1 MCFLFLLILI
11 NCINYLIKEYNL
23 NKEVKWLLNMPN
35 LNLNFK
41 SIKESINNQII
52 EMKNNVE
59 KSKNYIKTSVD
70 IIEKIANYKYE

>member
-1 MCFLFLLILI
+1 MII
-11 NCINYLIKEYNL
+11 EYAEIQ
-23 NKEVKWLLNMPN
+23 KYN

-41 SIKESINNQII
+41 SIKESRNNQII

>member
-1 MCFLFLLILI
+1 MII
-11 NCINYLIKEYNL
+11 EYAEIQKYNSDL
-23 NKEVKWLLNMPN
+23 H
-35 LNLNFK
+35 FK

>member
-1 MCFLFLLILI
+1 MII
-11 NCINYLIKEYNL
+11 EYAEIQ
-23 NKEVKWLLNMPN
+23 KYN

-41 SIKESINNQII
+41 FIKESINNQII

-70 IIEKIANYKYE
+70 IIEKIADYKYE

>member
-1 MCFLFLLILI
+1 MII
-11 NCINYLIKEYNL
+11 EYAEIQ
-23 NKEVKWLLNMPN
+23 KYN

-70 IIEKIANYKYE
+70 IIEKIADYKYE

>member
-1 MCFLFLLILI
+1 MII
-11 NCINYLIKEYNL
+11 EYAEIQKYNS
-23 NKEVKWLLNMPN
+23 NPH
-35 LNLNFK
+35 FK

-70 IIEKIANYKYE
+70 IIEKIADYKYE

>member
-1 MCFLFLLILI
+1 MII
-11 NCINYLIKEYNL
+11 EYAEIQ
-23 NKEVKWLLNMPN
+23 KYN

-70 IIEKIANYKYE
+70 IIEKIADYKYK

>member
-1 MCFLFLLILI
+1 MII
-11 NCINYLIKEYNL
+11 EYAEIQ
-23 NKEVKWLLNMPN
+23 KYN

>member
-1 MCFLFLLILI
+1 MII
-11 NCINYLIKEYNL
+11 EYAEIQ
-23 NKEVKWLLNMPN
+23 KYN

-70 IIEKIANYKYE
+70 IIKKLADYKYE

>member
-1 MCFLFLLILI
+1 MII
-11 NCINYLIKEYNL
+11 EYAEIKKY
-23 NKEVKWLLNMPN
+23 N

-70 IIEKIANYKYE
+70 IIEKIADYKYE

>member
-1 MCFLFLLILI
+1 MII
-11 NCINYLIKEYNL
+11 EYAKIQKYNSDL
-23 NKEVKWLLNMPN
+23 H
-35 LNLNFK
+35 FK

-70 IIEKIANYKYE
+70 IIEKIADYKYE

>member
-1 MCFLFLLILI
+1 MII
-11 NCINYLIKEYNL
+11 EYAEIQKYNSDL
-23 NKEVKWLLNMPN
+23 H
-35 LNLNFK
+35 FK

-70 IIEKIANYKYE
+70 IIEKIADYKYE